1 LIANSTR
8 KKAFALTPPNPTSEP
23 HNQSTQWLES
33 YLQALKS
40 PDDKQDTHNKKST
53 MQQLYQ
59 LPLGQLR
66 VLRVTAAPSV
76 SDTKTTMSAT
86 RSAAIK
92 FGLRWKKALLKQD
105 EAQQIASAYV
115 LIVEIKPTVHS
126 DTSID
131 YQHHSHNHNASA
143 MSMSFATKE
152 VIEQLSADAKASG
165 VVLQVFG
172 RQDWLQILATLQT
185 PNELWRLLD
194 YHKAALQK
202 AFVNA
207 ELSFASEQTLLSQFM
222 ASPAIYTQAL
232 TIDNALIKYGIQDE
246 PNSRLVA
253 MSLAQRNKAA
263 TTKRFYEQ
271 MRQASILWYQL
282 SAQMLSESSS
292 ARQLPFWQ
300 RQLLAESL
308 FSRYELIRTLYQ
320 HPSRSMEQQQ
330 TGYVVHQHSYE
341 NLGQHYVL
349 IFYGQQSGGKQSR
362 EALAPNLATI
372 AKDVSTRL
380 PIAELHHVI
389 VLGIEF
395 IVEAADTFID
405 IDLFIQPVT
414 AMSEKER
421 QLTRQL
427 QRLHNQQQRT
437 QKGDATDDKSDVDK
451 SKKPLPTIHLS
462 LNIPAS
468 KKQS

>member
-1 LIANSTR
+1 M
-8 KKAFALTPPNPTSEP
+8 TPPNPTSEP
-23 HNQSTQWLES
+23 HNQLTQWLES

-40 PDDKQDTHNKKST
+40 PDDKQDTHNKKCT

-76 SDTKTTMSAT
+76 SDTKTTISAT

-115 LIVEIKPTVHS
+115 LIVEIKPTVNS

-131 YQHHSHNHNASA
+131 HQHHNHNHNASA

-207 ELSFASEQTLLSQFM
+207 KPSFASEQTLLSQFM

-349 IFYGQQSGGKQSR
+349 IFYGQQSDGKQSR

-380 PIAELHHVI
+380 PIAELHHII

-437 QKGDATDDKSDVDK
+437 QKSDATDNKSDVDK
-451 SKKPLPTIHLS
+451 SKKPLPAIHLS

-468 KKQS
+468 KKKP

>member
-1 LIANSTR
+1 
-8 KKAFALTPPNPTSEP
+8 LTPPNPTSEP
-23 HNQSTQWLES
+23 HNQLTQWLES

-40 PDDKQDTHNKKST
+40 PDDKQDTHNKKCT

-76 SDTKTTMSAT
+76 SDTKTTISTT
-86 RSAAIK
+86 RLAAIK

-115 LIVEIKPTVHS
+115 LIVEIKPTVNS

-131 YQHHSHNHNASA
+131 HQHHNHNHNASA

-207 ELSFASEQTLLSQFM
+207 KPSFASEQTLLSQFM

-263 TTKRFYEQ
+263 TTKRFHEQ

-437 QKGDATDDKSDVDK
+437 QKSDATDDKSDVDK
-451 SKKPLPTIHLS
+451 SKKPLPTMHLS

>member
-1 LIANSTR
+1 M
-8 KKAFALTPPNPTSEP
+8 TPPNPTSEP
-23 HNQSTQWLES
+23 HNQLTQWLES

-40 PDDKQDTHNKKST
+40 PDDKQDTHNKKCT

-76 SDTKTTMSAT
+76 SDTKTTISAT

-115 LIVEIKPTVHS
+115 LIVEIKPTVNS

-131 YQHHSHNHNASA
+131 HQHHNHNHNASA

-207 ELSFASEQTLLSQFM
+207 KPSFASEQTLLSQFM

-263 TTKRFYEQ
+263 TTKRFHEQ

-349 IFYGQQSGGKQSR
+349 IFYGQQSDGKQSR

-380 PIAELHHVI
+380 PIAELHHII

-437 QKGDATDDKSDVDK
+437 QKSDATDNKSDVDK
-451 SKKPLPTIHLS
+451 SKKPLPAIHLS

-468 KKQS
+468 KKKP

>member
-1 LIANSTR
+1 M
-8 KKAFALTPPNPTSEP
+8 TPPNPESEP
-23 HNQSTQWLES
+23 QNQLTLWLDS
-33 YLQALKS
+33 YL
-40 PDDKQDTHNKKST
+40 PDPKTSANERSTHDEKLT

-66 VLRVTAAPSV
+66 ILKVVLSPSV
-76 SDTKTTMSAT
+76 EDTKSNPKIDRAAT
-86 RSAAIK
+86 RLAAIK
-92 FGLRWKKALLKQD
+92 FALRWKKRLLKQGKNNQTD
-105 EAQQIASAYV
+105 NIYV
-115 LIVEIKPTVHS
+115 LILHDKPADDS
-126 DTSID
+126 DDVLHVAGESQRLLAENI
-131 YQHHSHNHNASA
+131 
-143 MSMSFATKE
+143 
-152 VIEQLSADAKASG
+152 SADTQYAVDHLATDANDSG
-165 VVLQVFG
+165 MGLQVFD
-172 RQDWLQILATLQT
+172 QKVWQQVLAALQT
-185 PNELWRLLD
+185 PNDLWRLLR
-194 YHKAALQK
+194 YHQQVLLHSLSSAPNGIQPS
-202 AFVNA
+202 F
-207 ELSFASEQTLLSQFM
+207 ELAPSLLNEFIDS
-222 ASPAIYTQAL
+222 SAIYTQAL

-246 PNSRLVA
+246 PNGTLVA
-253 MSLAQRNKAA
+253 MSLAQKHKEA
-263 TTKRFYEQ
+263 TTKQFYEQ

-437 QKGDATDDKSDVDK
+437 QKSDATDDKSDVDK
-451 SKKPLPTIHLS
+451 SKKPLPTMHLS

>member
-1 LIANSTR
+1 
-8 KKAFALTPPNPTSEP
+8 
-23 HNQSTQWLES
+23 
-33 YLQALKS
+33 
-40 PDDKQDTHNKKST
+40 
-53 MQQLYQ
+53 
-59 LPLGQLR
+59 
-66 VLRVTAAPSV
+66 
-76 SDTKTTMSAT
+76 SAT

-152 VIEQLSADAKASG
+152 VIEQQSADAKASG

-207 ELSFASEQTLLSQFM
+207 ESSFASEQTLLSQFM

-263 TTKRFYEQ
+263 TTKRFHEQ

-380 PIAELHHVI
+380 PIAELHHII

-437 QKGDATDDKSDVDK
+437 QKSDATDDKSDVDK
-451 SKKPLPTIHLS
+451 SKKPLPTMHLS

>member
-1 LIANSTR
+1 M
-8 KKAFALTPPNPTSEP
+8 TPPNPTSEP

-33 YLQALKS
+33 YLQAPKS

-66 VLRVTAAPSV
+66 VLRVTAATSV
-76 SDTKTTMSAT
+76 SDTKTTISAT

-292 ARQLPFWQ
+292 AEQLPFWQ

-451 SKKPLPTIHLS
+451 SKKPLPTMHLS

>member
-1 LIANSTR
+1 
-8 KKAFALTPPNPTSEP
+8 
-23 HNQSTQWLES
+23 
-33 YLQALKS
+33 
-40 PDDKQDTHNKKST
+40 
-53 MQQLYQ
+53 
-59 LPLGQLR
+59 
-66 VLRVTAAPSV
+66 
-76 SDTKTTMSAT
+76 
-86 RSAAIK
+86 
-92 FGLRWKKALLKQD
+92 
-105 EAQQIASAYV
+105 
-115 LIVEIKPTVHS
+115 
-126 DTSID
+126 
-131 YQHHSHNHNASA
+131 
-143 MSMSFATKE
+143 
-152 VIEQLSADAKASG
+152 
-165 VVLQVFG
+165 
-172 RQDWLQILATLQT
+172 
-185 PNELWRLLD
+185 
-194 YHKAALQK
+194 
-202 AFVNA
+202 
-207 ELSFASEQTLLSQFM
+207 
-222 ASPAIYTQAL
+222 
-232 TIDNALIKYGIQDE
+232 
-246 PNSRLVA
+246 

-263 TTKRFYEQ
+263 TTKRFHEQ

-282 SAQMLSESSS
+282 SAQMLSKSSS
-292 ARQLPFWQ
+292 ARPLPFWQ

-380 PIAELHHVI
+380 PIAELHHII

-437 QKGDATDDKSDVDK
+437 QKSDATDDKSDVNK
-451 SKKPLPTIHLS
+451 SKKPLPTMHLS

-468 KKQS
+468 KEQS

>member
-1 LIANSTR
+1 M
-8 KKAFALTPPNPTSEP
+8 TPPNPTSEP
-23 HNQSTQWLES
+23 HNQLTQWLES

-76 SDTKTTMSAT
+76 SDTKTTISAT

-115 LIVEIKPTVHS
+115 LIVEIKPTVNS

-131 YQHHSHNHNASA
+131 HNHNHNHNASA

-194 YHKAALQK
+194 YHKATLQK

-207 ELSFASEQTLLSQFM
+207 EPSFAFEQTLLSQFM

-263 TTKRFYEQ
+263 PTKRFYEQ

-292 ARQLPFWQ
+292 AEQLPFWQ

-437 QKGDATDDKSDVDK
+437 QKGDATDNKSDVDK
-451 SKKPLPTIHLS
+451 SKKPLPAIHLS

>member
-1 LIANSTR
+1 M
-8 KKAFALTPPNPTSEP
+8 TPPSHTSEP
-23 HNQSTQWLES
+23 HNQLTQWLES
-33 YLQALKS
+33 YLQTPTS

-76 SDTKTTMSAT
+76 SDTKTTISAT

-115 LIVEIKPTVHS
+115 LMVEIKPTINS

-131 YQHHSHNHNASA
+131 HQHRSHNHNHNHNASS

-152 VIEQLSADAKASG
+152 VIEHLSADAKASG

-207 ELSFASEQTLLSQFM
+207 ESSFASEQTLLSQFM

-263 TTKRFYEQ
+263 TTKRFHEQ

-380 PIAELHHVI
+380 PIAELHHII

-437 QKGDATDDKSDVDK
+437 QKSDATDDKSDVDK
-451 SKKPLPTIHLS
+451 SKKPLPTMHLS

>member
-1 LIANSTR
+1 M
-8 KKAFALTPPNPTSEP
+8 TPPNPTSEP

-115 LIVEIKPTVHS
+115 LIVEIKPTVNS

-131 YQHHSHNHNASA
+131 HQHRSHNHNHNHNASS

-152 VIEQLSADAKASG
+152 VIEQQSADAKASG

-263 TTKRFYEQ
+263 TTKRFHEQ

-292 ARQLPFWQ
+292 AEQLPFWQ

-437 QKGDATDDKSDVDK
+437 QKGDATDNKSDVDK
-451 SKKPLPTIHLS
+451 SKKPLPAIHLS

>member
-1 LIANSTR
+1 
-8 KKAFALTPPNPTSEP
+8 
-23 HNQSTQWLES
+23 
-33 YLQALKS
+33 
-40 PDDKQDTHNKKST
+40 

-59 LPLGQLR
+59 LPLGKLR

-76 SDTKTTMSAT
+76 SDTKTTISAT

-115 LIVEIKPTVHS
+115 LIVEIKPTVNS

-131 YQHHSHNHNASA
+131 HQHHSHSHNASA

-207 ELSFASEQTLLSQFM
+207 KSSFASEQTLLSQFM

-282 SAQMLSESSS
+282 SAQMLSKSSS
-292 ARQLPFWQ
+292 ARPLPFWQ

-362 EALAPNLATI
+362 EALAPN
-372 AKDVSTRL
+372 
-380 PIAELHHVI
+380 
-389 VLGIEF
+389 
-395 IVEAADTFID
+395 
-405 IDLFIQPVT
+405 
-414 AMSEKER
+414 
-421 QLTRQL
+421 
-427 QRLHNQQQRT
+427 
-437 QKGDATDDKSDVDK
+437 
-451 SKKPLPTIHLS
+451 
-462 LNIPAS
+462 
-468 KKQS
+468 

>member
-1 LIANSTR
+1 
-8 KKAFALTPPNPTSEP
+8 
-23 HNQSTQWLES
+23 
-33 YLQALKS
+33 
-40 PDDKQDTHNKKST
+40 
-53 MQQLYQ
+53 
-59 LPLGQLR
+59 
-66 VLRVTAAPSV
+66 
-76 SDTKTTMSAT
+76 
-86 RSAAIK
+86 
-92 FGLRWKKALLKQD
+92 
-105 EAQQIASAYV
+105 
-115 LIVEIKPTVHS
+115 
-126 DTSID
+126 
-131 YQHHSHNHNASA
+131 

-152 VIEQLSADAKASG
+152 VIEQQSADAKASG

-172 RQDWLQILATLQT
+172 RQDWLQILTTLQT

-207 ELSFASEQTLLSQFM
+207 EPSFASEQTLLSQFM

-263 TTKRFYEQ
+263 TTKRFHEQ

-292 ARQLPFWQ
+292 AEQLPFWQ

-308 FSRYELIRTLYQ
+308 FSRHELIRTLYQ
-320 HPSRSMEQQQ
+320 HPSRSMEQRQ

-437 QKGDATDDKSDVDK
+437 QKSDATDDKSDVDK
-451 SKKPLPTIHLS
+451 SKKPLPTMHLS

>member
-1 LIANSTR
+1 M
-8 KKAFALTPPNPTSEP
+8 TPPSHTSEP

-76 SDTKTTMSAT
+76 SDTKTTMSDT

-115 LIVEIKPTVHS
+115 LIVEIKPTVNS

-131 YQHHSHNHNASA
+131 HQHRSHNHNHNHNASS

-152 VIEQLSADAKASG
+152 VIEQQSADAKASG

-207 ELSFASEQTLLSQFM
+207 EPSFASEQTLLSQFM

-263 TTKRFYEQ
+263 TTKRFHEQ

-437 QKGDATDDKSDVDK
+437 QKSDATDDKSDVNK
-451 SKKPLPTIHLS
+451 SKKPLPTMHLS

>member
-1 LIANSTR
+1 M
-8 KKAFALTPPNPTSEP
+8 TPPNPTSEP
-23 HNQSTQWLES
+23 HNQLTQWLES

-40 PDDKQDTHNKKST
+40 PDDKQDTHNKKCT

-76 SDTKTTMSAT
+76 SDTKTTISTT
-86 RSAAIK
+86 RLAAIK

-115 LIVEIKPTVHS
+115 LIVEIKPTVNS

-131 YQHHSHNHNASA
+131 HQHHNHNHNASA

-207 ELSFASEQTLLSQFM
+207 KPSFASEQTLLSQFM

-263 TTKRFYEQ
+263 TTKRFHEQ

-349 IFYGQQSGGKQSR
+349 IFYGQQSDGKQSR

-437 QKGDATDDKSDVDK
+437 QKSDATDNKSDVDK
-451 SKKPLPTIHLS
+451 SKKPLPAIHLS

-468 KKQS
+468 KKKP

>member
-1 LIANSTR
+1 
-8 KKAFALTPPNPTSEP
+8 
-23 HNQSTQWLES
+23 
-33 YLQALKS
+33 
-40 PDDKQDTHNKKST
+40 

-115 LIVEIKPTVHS
+115 LIVEIKPTVNS

-131 YQHHSHNHNASA
+131 HQHYNHNHNHNHNHNASA

-152 VIEQLSADAKASG
+152 VIEQQSADAKASG

-292 ARQLPFWQ
+292 ARQFPFWQ

-437 QKGDATDDKSDVDK
+437 QKGDATDNKSDVDK
-451 SKKPLPTIHLS
+451 SKKPLPTMHLS

>member
-1 LIANSTR
+1 M
-8 KKAFALTPPNPTSEP
+8 TPSNPTSEP

-33 YLQALKS
+33 YLQAHKS
-40 PDDKQDTHNKKST
+40 PDDKKDTHNKKST
-53 MQQLYQ
+53 MQQLYE

-152 VIEQLSADAKASG
+152 VIEQQSADAKASG

-207 ELSFASEQTLLSQFM
+207 KSSFASEQTLLSQFM

-263 TTKRFYEQ
+263 TTKRFHEQ

-292 ARQLPFWQ
+292 AGPLPFWQ

-380 PIAELHHVI
+380 PIAELHHII

-437 QKGDATDDKSDVDK
+437 QKSDATDDKSDVDK
-451 SKKPLPTIHLS
+451 SKKPLPTMHLS